1 MGSQS
6 KKKILIMFWQKQQ
19 GKCSVILRCKNDM
32 QILDFYHTK
41 YHHRELFTSGIKEN
55 YALFNL
61 LLSLTSLSTS
71 HLSLQGKMTAL
82 NSD

>member
-1 MGSQS
+1 
-6 KKKILIMFWQKQQ
+6 
-19 GKCSVILRCKNDM
+19 M